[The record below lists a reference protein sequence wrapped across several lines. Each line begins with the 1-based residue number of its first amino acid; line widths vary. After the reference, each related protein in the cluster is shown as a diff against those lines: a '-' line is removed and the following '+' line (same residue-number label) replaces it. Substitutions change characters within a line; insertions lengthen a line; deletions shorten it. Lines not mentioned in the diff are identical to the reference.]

1 MPTRFLDTNVLVRH
15 ITVDDPIKA
24 RAARELLL
32 RVERGE
38 EQVASSPLVVF
49 ETIFTLQSFYQV
61 PKQRIRA
68 LLLPLINMPGLS
80 LPDKR
85 LYEPAFDLWVQSPMS
100 FADAYNSVYMQA
112 NQLTQIYSWD
122 TDFDRVPGITRLEP

>member
-112 NQLTQIYSWD
+112 NRLTQIYSWD

>member
-112 NQLTQIYSWD
+112 NQLTEIYSWD

>member
-38 EQVASSPLVVF
+38 EQVASSPLVVL

-112 NQLTQIYSWD
+112 NRLTQIYSWD

>member
-1 MPTRFLDTNVLVRH
+1 MPTRFLDTNVLARH

-112 NQLTQIYSWD
+112 NRLTQIYSWD

>member
-1 MPTRFLDTNVLVRH
+1 
-15 ITVDDPIKA
+15 
-24 RAARELLL
+24 
-32 RVERGE
+32 
-38 EQVASSPLVVF
+38 
-49 ETIFTLQSFYQV
+49 
-61 PKQRIRA
+61 
-68 LLLPLINMPGLS
+68 MPGLS